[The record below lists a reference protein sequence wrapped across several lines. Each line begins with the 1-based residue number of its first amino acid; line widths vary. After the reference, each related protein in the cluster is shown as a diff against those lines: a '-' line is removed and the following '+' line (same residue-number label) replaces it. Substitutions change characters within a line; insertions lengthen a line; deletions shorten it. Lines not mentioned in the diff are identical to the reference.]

1 MNARSLTILFV
12 LAALILGACSPQVV
26 TQVVQQTVVVQ
37 QTQVVRQTAIAQQP
51 RPTNPQPQAYP
62 TAAPQVVYPTAAP
75 AWGYPTPTQALDQTF
90 TDYGVNAPVDTNR
103 DHLSTFGLDV
113 DTASYTLMRS
123 AVQGGS
129 LPPADSVRVE
139 EYVNFFNPGYPTPSD
154 VAFAIYADGAPS
166 PFKQEGTYLLRFGVQ
181 GYRVSQADRRPVS
194 LTLVIDVSG
203 SMSEG
208 DKMELIKQSLHLL
221 VDQLQP
227 GDTVA
232 MVAYSTDAWVVLGA
246 TPVENHGA
254 ISGAIDGLYPHETT
268 NVQAGLELGYQLAL
282 KYFRPETANRLSLW
296 SDGVANEGLTDPNGL
311 LDEVHGYVAQGIPLS
326 TYGVGMGEYNDILL
340 EQLADHGNGSYAYI
354 DTVDQARTLFVE
366 NPTGSLDTIAINAK
380 IQIDF
385 NPDVVA
391 TYRLIGYENRAI
403 ADQNFR
409 NDNVSAGAI
418 GPGHHATAIYA
429 VTFRP
434 GAQGRIATAQLRW
447 EDPQT
452 HAIQEING
460 NLNSWD
466 LAGSFE
472 AAAPRF
478 QLLATVAEYAELL
491 RQSPFAGHVSLCQ
504 MGERARRLVQQ
515 LSEDADVIEFANLVS
530 QAAMLAGSYE

>member
-1 MNARSLTILFV
+1 MNARSLTVLFV
-12 LAALILGACSPQVV
+12 LAAMILGACSPQVV
-26 TQVVQQTVVVQ
+26 PQIVQQTV
-37 QTQVVRQTAIAQQP
+37 VVRQTAIAQQP
-51 RPTNPQPQAYP
+51 LAAQPEYP

-75 AWGYPTPTQALDQTF
+75 AWRYPTATPLPDQTF
-90 TDYGVNAPVDTNR
+90 TDYGVNAPVDTYR

-113 DTASYTLMRS
+113 DTAAYTLMRS
-123 AVQGGS
+123 SVQGGS
-129 LPPADSVRVE
+129 LPSADSVRVE
-139 EYVNFFNPGYPTPSD
+139 EYVNFFNPGYATPAN
-154 VAFAIYADGAPS
+154 VAFAVYADGAPS
-166 PFKQEGTYLLRFGVQ
+166 PFHAEGTYLLRFGVQ

-194 LTLVIDVSG
+194 MTLVVDVSG
-203 SMSEG
+203 SMQEG
-208 DKMELIKQSLHLL
+208 NKMELVQQSLHLL
-221 VDQLQP
+221 VDHLLP

-232 MVAYSTDAWVVLGA
+232 MVAYSTSAWVVLDA
-246 TPVENHGA
+246 TPVENREA
-254 ISGAIDGLYPHETT
+254 ISGAIDSLYPHETT

-282 KYFRPETANRLSLW
+282 QFYRPETANRLSLW

-311 LDEVHGYVAQGIPLS
+311 LDEVHGYVDQGIPLS
-326 TYGVGMGEYNDILL
+326 TYGVGMGEYNDTLL
-340 EQLADHGNGSYAYI
+340 EQLADHGNGAYAYI
-354 DTVDQARTLFVE
+354 DTLDQARTLFVE
-366 NPTGSLDTIAINAK
+366 NPTGSLDTIALNAK

-409 NDNVSAGAI
+409 NDTVSAGAL

-434 GAQGRIATAQLRW
+434 NTQGRIATVQLRW

-466 LAGSFE
+466 LYGSFE

-478 QLLATVAEYAELL
+478 QMLTTVAEYAEVL
-491 RQSPFAGHVSLCQ
+491 RQSPFAGHVSL
-504 MGERARRLVQQ
+504 GQ
-515 LSEDADVIEFANLVS
+515 LSTYAQRMVSLLPEDGDVLEFANLVS
-530 QAAMLAGSYE
+530 QAARLAGSYE